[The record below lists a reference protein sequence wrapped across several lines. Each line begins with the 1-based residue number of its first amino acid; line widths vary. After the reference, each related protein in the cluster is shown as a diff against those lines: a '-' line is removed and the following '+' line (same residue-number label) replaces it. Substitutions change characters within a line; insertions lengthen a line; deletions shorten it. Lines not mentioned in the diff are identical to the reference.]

1 MSSPP
6 ISHMIGTMALLLTSL
21 FVVTSFVLLGTMTQ
35 MDLVKPQLREVA
47 EYVASNIV
55 DLVTLADQTD
65 VANLILVKKLII
77 PASVGERGYRIEL
90 SLSDSSVIVYLGT
103 LQTVR
108 AETPINLNASGE
120 VSEVIIIN
128 DPNDGII
135 DEVNGLNELVA
146 SLNVTIRGNHSSP
159 LFSGS
164 EYPLVWCVKE
174 NGKIYVGLGVKGS

>member
-1 MSSPP
+1 MSSAP

-90 SLSDSSVIVYLGT
+90 SDGSVVVYLGT

-108 AETPINLNASGE
+108 AEAPINLNTP
-120 VSEVIIIN
+120 SEVEIIYN
-128 DPNDGII
+128 PNDGGIVG
-135 DEVNGLNELVA
+135 VNGLNELVE
-146 SLNVTIRGNHSSP
+146 VKET

-164 EYPLVWCVKE
+164 EYPLVWCVKKD
-174 NGKIYVGLGVKGS
+174 GVIYVGLGVLKSSTL

>member
-1 MSSPP
+1 
-6 ISHMIGTMALLLTSL
+6 MIGTMALLLTSL

-90 SLSDSSVIVYLGT
+90 SDGSVIVYLGT

-108 AETPINLNASGE
+108 AETPINLNTS
-120 VSEVIIIN
+120 SEVIINGEIV
-128 DPNDGII
+128 G
-135 DEVNGLNELVA
+135 VNGLNELVE
-146 SLNVTIRGNHSSP
+146 VKGT

-164 EYPLVWCVKE
+164 GYPLVWCVKE
-174 NGKIYVGLGVKGS
+174 DGTIYVGLGVLKSSTL